1 MKEYKLIGKQLPLG
15 FTFSFPCR
23 QEGLDRAIL
32 TQWTKGFKCE
42 GVEGHNIVQLLQ
54 EAIQRRGVRMN
65 YSKVPNFLDARKLCC
80 NLPKIQTRRPI
91 LRVLHQ
97 KNANGIANIE
107 DPDQTAPI
115 EDPDQTAPLGAVC
128 SGSALFAKT
137 YLSENLGSL
146 RYSSEK
152 LNFS

>member
-65 YSKVPNFLDARKLCC
+65 YHKF
-80 NLPKIQTRRPI
+80 
-91 LRVLHQ
+91 
-97 KNANGIANIE
+97 
-107 DPDQTAPI
+107 
-115 EDPDQTAPLGAVC
+115 
-128 SGSALFAKT
+128 
-137 YLSENLGSL
+137 
-146 RYSSEK
+146 
-152 LNFS
+152 LNFRTPENFVVIFLKFKQGGQSLGYFIKRMQME